1 MTRLLNEPVLIGAA
15 IRAVILAAVAFGFDV
30 TAEQVAALMVAVES
44 VMALVTRAMVV
55 PNKLAE
61 ERVAAGGSPTVSSV
75 DAQSV
80 SDATRRNL

>member
-15 IRAVILAAVAFGFDV
+15 IRAVILAAVTFGLTV
-30 TAEQVAALMVAVES
+30 TAEQIAALMVAVEA
-44 VMALVTRAMVV
+44 VMALITRAIVT

-61 ERVAAGGSPTVSSV
+61 ARVAAGGSPTVSQT